1 MSPESPDLFV
11 SLLPLLVIIPFAVF
25 MIVSGW
31 KVYVKA
37 GQPGWACLVPIYNL
51 YVWIKIAGRPG
62 WWIFLFLIPIVS
74 FVISIL
80 LSIEVCRAFGKGSGF
95 ALLMIF
101 LPFIALPMLAF
112 GSAVYT
118 APSPSP

>member
-1 MSPESPDLFV
+1 MSPESPDLIV
-11 SLLPLLVIIPFAVF
+11 SLVPLLVIIPFAIF

-31 KVYVKA
+31 KVYTKA

-51 YVWIKIAGRPG
+51 YIWIKIAGRPG

-74 FVISIL
+74 LVISIL
-80 LSIEVCRAFGKGSGF
+80 VSIEVCRAFGKGIGF

-101 LPFIALPMLAF
+101 LPFIALPILAC

-118 APSPSP
+118 APAPAP

>member
-1 MSPESPDLFV
+1 MSPESPDLIV
-11 SLLPLLVIIPFAVF
+11 SLVPLLVIIPFAIF

-31 KVYVKA
+31 KVYTKA

-51 YVWIKIAGRPG
+51 YIWIKIAGRPG

-74 FVISIL
+74 LVISIL
-80 LSIEVCRAFGKGSGF
+80 VSIEVCRAFGKGIGF

-101 LPFIALPMLAF
+101 LPFIALPILAF

-118 APSPSP
+118 APAPAP